1 MLPLR
6 DQFTLETFQRIG
18 DWLEHGVRNWA
29 HSDVICGELLG
40 PCLKK
45 RVASRSAMS
54 SWRESETK
62 WQRRAVPVAL
72 LSLLDGSVKTETLLQ
87 LVRPLM
93 EDKERVVH
101 PGVGWFLREAW
112 KRDPAPVEAFL
123 MEWKDTA
130 PRLIFQYA
138 TEKMTADQKARYR
151 RRPART
157 LHR

>member
-1 MLPLR
+1 LLPLR
-6 DQFTLETFQRIG
+6 DQFTPETFQRIG
-18 DWLEHGVRNWA
+18 GWLEHGVRNWA
-29 HSDVICGELLG
+29 HSDVICGELLV
-40 PCLKK
+40 PCLKT
-45 RVASRSAMS
+45 RVTRRSAMS
-54 SWRESETK
+54 SWRDSETK
-62 WQRRAVPVAL
+62 WMRRAVPVAL
-72 LSLLDGSVKTETLLQ
+72 LSLLDGSVKTETLLRF
-87 LVRPLM
+87 VRPLM

-101 PGVGWFLREAW
+101 QGVGWFSREAW
-112 KRDPAPVEAFL
+112 KRDPAPVETFL

>member
-1 MLPLR
+1 M
-6 DQFTLETFQRIG
+6 
-18 DWLEHGVRNWA
+18 
-29 HSDVICGELLG
+29 
-40 PCLKK
+40 
-45 RVASRSAMS
+45 
-54 SWRESETK
+54 
-62 WQRRAVPVAL
+62 RRAVPVAL
-72 LSLLDGSVKTETLLQ
+72 LSLLDGSVKTETLLRF
-87 LVRPLM
+87 VRPLM

-101 PGVGWFLREAW
+101 QGVGWFSREAW
-112 KRDPAPVEAFL
+112 KRDPAPVETFL